1 MSDTTCIRICI
12 RMHSNL
18 TVLLGW
24 LLKNSASPNSGLEPM
39 YTTDLC
45 NKQVSIILSPM
56 NYRIQGR
63 IRIGGHFANIPGC
76 FR

>member
-1 MSDTTCIRICI
+1 MSDTTRIRI
-12 RMHSNL
+12 RMRMNSNL

-24 LLKNSASPNSGLEPM
+24 LLKNSASLNSGLETM

-63 IRIGGHFANIPGC
+63 IWIGGHFSNIPGC
-76 FR
+76 FW